1 MRIPV
6 DLGKDSYDIIL
17 LEGALSR
24 ASEFADLK
32 RKVLIVTD
40 SGVPS
45 QYYEKVAQLCKEPVI
60 AVIPAGEDSK
70 SMENFEKLCRLM
82 LENGFGRG
90 DCVVAVGG
98 GVSGDLA
105 GFAASCYMRGV
116 DFYNMAYDSPLS
128 VDSSVGGKT
137 AVDLCG
143 IKNIVGAFYQ
153 PKAVIIDPLVLKT
166 LDARQ
171 FSCGAARDNK
181 DGCML

>member
-40 SGVPS
+40 SGVPP
-45 QYYEKVAQLCKEPVI
+45 QYYEEVAQLCKEPVI

-116 DFYNMAYDSPLS
+116 DFYNIPTTLLS
-128 VDSSVGGKT
+128 QVDSSVGGKT

-153 PKAVIIDPLVLKT
+153 PKAVIIESSRLENSGRKAIFL
-166 LDARQ
+166 R
-171 FSCGAARDNK
+171 SSRDNK